1 MERITSRQNPLM
13 AHIRKLSASRAY
25 REKTGE
31 YLGDGTKLLEEALHW
46 DAALTAVV
54 CTEGTPLPPLPS
66 GVRLVEVPGELMAYI
81 SPMEAPQGALF
92 LAQMPEMGLP
102 RTLAPG
108 RYLALEGVQDPG
120 NVGTILRTADA
131 FDADGLFLLEGC
143 ADLYNPKT
151 VRASMGAVFRRPVWR
166 CALSQL
172 LPLLRQAHLPLYGR
186 GPLRRHPGRAGR
198 RPAAR
203 GHPGGQRGP
212 GPLPGGPGR
221 LHHHGQ
227 DPHESPLRVPER
239 RRRRRRPAVGGL
251 ALREGG
257 GPMANIKYWV
267 WLAQLS
273 QIPGPMKTALLAH
286 FASPEALY
294 YADRAERALVE
305 GITPKC
311 LDALE
316 DKSLDEVDRILG
328 DCQRLG
334 LRIVTR
340 EDTEYPDRLRSIF
353 DPPLLLYVQGRMPVF
368 DDEVAIAMVG
378 TRQLHPLR
386 GAGGGEPG
394 V

>member
-92 LAQMPEMGLP
+92 LARMPEMGLP

-131 FDADGLFLLEGC
+131 FEADGLFLLEGC

-172 LPLLRQAHLPLYGR
+172 EPLLRQAHLPLYGAALCEDTLDAR
-186 GPLRRHPGRAGR
+186 EADLRRAVVLVGSEGRG
-198 RPAAR
+198 
-203 GHPGGQRGP
+203 
-212 GPLPGGPGR
+212 
-221 LHHHGQ
+221 
-227 DPHESPLRVPER
+227 
-239 RRRRRRPAVGGL
+239 
-251 ALREGG
+251 
-257 GPMANIKYWV
+257 
-267 WLAQLS
+267 LS
-273 QIPGPMKTALLAH
+273 QKA
-286 FASPEALY
+286 
-294 YADRAERALVE
+294 
-305 GITPKC
+305 
-311 LDALE
+311 LDACTATVKIPMSPRCE
-316 DKSLDEVDRILG
+316 SLNAAVAAA
-328 DCQRLG
+328 
-334 LRIVTR
+334 V
-340 EDTEYPDRLRSIF
+340 
-353 DPPLLLYVQGRMPVF
+353 LLWEGWR
-368 DDEVAIAMVG
+368 
-378 TRQLHPLR
+378 
-386 GAGGGEPG
+386 
-394 V
+394 